1 MKHHRRIHEG
11 FFKTSHAESVEILKE
26 RRKGKETSNVEKEM
40 IMVHAVKKGQ
50 LFESPISHLIV
61 AGKRKEKRRMKDLR
75 KMFHA
80 PNFD

>member
-1 MKHHRRIHEG
+1 MGLVASLWR
-11 FFKTSHAESVEILKE
+11 FFSMQSTIYNNTPTDL
-26 RRKGKETSNVEKEM
+26 GPD
-40 IMVHAVKKGQ
+40 MVHAVKKGQ